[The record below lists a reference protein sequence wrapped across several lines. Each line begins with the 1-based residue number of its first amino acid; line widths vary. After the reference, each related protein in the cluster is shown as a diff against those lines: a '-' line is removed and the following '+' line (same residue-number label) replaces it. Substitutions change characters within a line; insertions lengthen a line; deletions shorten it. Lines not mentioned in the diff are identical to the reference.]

1 MKKDPG
7 DNRSGMKRIQTNI
20 GMYRLN
26 QGADG
31 FRLDAAMY
39 IYEEI
44 IKNVAW
50 WDEFK
55 QNLIQFNPDTYL
67 IGQVW
72 DHPI

>member
-1 MKKDPG
+1 
-7 DNRSGMKRIQTNI
+7 
-20 GMYRLN
+20 MYRLN